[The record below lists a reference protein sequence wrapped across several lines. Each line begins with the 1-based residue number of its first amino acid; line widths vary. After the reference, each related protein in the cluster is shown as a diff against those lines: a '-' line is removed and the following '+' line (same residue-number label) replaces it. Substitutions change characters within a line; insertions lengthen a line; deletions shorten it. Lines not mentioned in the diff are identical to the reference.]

1 MCSVSSIEPG
11 AVQCP
16 LWVDTV
22 DKVAEEAEEEAEVAE
37 AEEEAEEEAEV
48 AEAEA
53 EEEIVVAEAEPEPE
67 PEAAPEPEPEPEPDA
82 AAADAPGEADGAASD
97 EAAEVAEAAAEIA
110 FELTLAEGQ
119 SEEAASAAADSAF
132 ESALEDGGAIDSLV
146 ETASGG
152 DTDTGSQDDFGSG
165 TDSGFGV
172 GTGGFGSDSGDDGGS
187 DGGGFDFND
196 GGTGPVIT
204 ETRDDTVVEADTG
217 PVAVAQ
223 APDLDVTNVLGQE
236 DTAIP
241 IPMSAGL
248 ADTDGAETL
257 SVVTISGVPEGAT
270 LSAGSRDADT
280 GDWTVDAADL
290 AGLTLTPPDDFSGAI
305 DLQASVTA
313 TEADDSTAT
322 TTADFVVN
330 VAGVADAADLT
341 VADVTGAEDAAIP
354 LSISSSFTD
363 TDGSEQMAVTI
374 SGVPDGATL
383 HIFGTDITFEGAS
396 NEITVYGTS
405 GEFSDLSITPSEDSS
420 DDFSLNITAV
430 TAEDGTTATAS
441 ASLAVTVTG
450 VADEPVVTV
459 QDVAG
464 AEDTSF
470 DLDLAAQLGDIDGS
484 ESMTI
489 TIDGVPEGSTLS
501 GGSIVGGES
510 DPILTGGTDGDT
522 LATQTWELS
531 VSDLSDLTITPPAD
545 YNGAFSMQVTAT
557 ATEEGTT
564 ATTIESFQVTVDPV
578 NDEPVAIDVTASTDE
593 DTDLSGS
600 LTATDADVTESLTYT
615 VAEGGEATQGTAT
628 VNSDGSYTYDI
639 GDELQSLAVGETT
652 TDSFTYQV
660 DDGEGGTTTA
670 TVTIIGTN
678 DGPVAVTNMI
688 TGTEDAHSLT
698 GSLSALD
705 VDASDV

>member
-1 MCSVSSIEPG
+1 M
-11 AVQCP
+11 
-16 LWVDTV
+16 
-22 DKVAEEAEEEAEVAE
+22 
-37 AEEEAEEEAEV
+37 
-48 AEAEA
+48 
-53 EEEIVVAEAEPEPE
+53 
-67 PEAAPEPEPEPEPDA
+67 
-82 AAADAPGEADGAASD
+82 
-97 EAAEVAEAAAEIA
+97 
-110 FELTLAEGQ
+110 
-119 SEEAASAAADSAF
+119 
-132 ESALEDGGAIDSLV
+132 
-146 ETASGG
+146 
-152 DTDTGSQDDFGSG
+152 
-165 TDSGFGV
+165 
-172 GTGGFGSDSGDDGGS
+172 
-187 DGGGFDFND
+187 
-196 GGTGPVIT
+196 
-204 ETRDDTVVEADTG
+204 
-217 PVAVAQ
+217 AVAQ

>member
-37 AEEEAEEEAEV
+37 A
-48 AEAEA
+48 
-53 EEEIVVAEAEPEPE
+53 
-67 PEAAPEPEPEPEPDA
+67 
-82 AAADAPGEADGAASD
+82 
-97 EAAEVAEAAAEIA
+97 AAEIA

-119 SEEAASAAADSAF
+119 SEEAASAAADAAF

-187 DGGGFDFND
+187 DGGGFDFSD